1 MIRQLNVTTSLTTF
15 YCLRIHAKLAIYP
28 RIVYEPIILKFTTY
42 RWIWLSRGGEYK
54 EGVTYITVFN
64 FPNKPTFELKKI
76 MTIHLVESAYLAESL
91 DYPRTARF
99 SFPCFSPSIL
109 QSILS
114 ITSSHK
120 NQKKRRGFGQILHR
134 GYFNQF

>member
-15 YCLRIHAKLAIYP
+15 YCLRIHAKLAIHP

-64 FPNKPTFELKKI
+64 FHNKPTFELKNNDHSF
-76 MTIHLVESAYLAESL
+76 TISFAFLAESL

-99 SFPCFSPSIL
+99 SFPHFSPSIL

-114 ITSSHK
+114 ITSIYK

-134 GYFNQF
+134 DYFNQF